1 MNLIVSDTTTLI
13 VLERL
18 NALSMLCSLFDKILI
33 PQAVMD
39 ELLTGNSEI
48 SELMQQAGCYE
59 IVSVNASE
67 RLLELYQWL
76 DRGEAE
82 AIELALTN
90 QLPLIIDERK
100 GRKIAQQKNLSVI
113 GLAGLMILVAKRH
126 HKTPKAALELLDN
139 AILSGFRL
147 SNKLYQQVKD
157 TLLAIEKGF

>member
-1 MNLIVSDTTTLI
+1 MKLIVSDTTTLI

-39 ELLTGNSEI
+39 ELLSGNLEI

-59 IVSVNASE
+59 LVSVTASE

-76 DRGEAE
+76 DKGEAE

-90 QLPLIIDERK
+90 QLPIIIDERK
-100 GRKIAQQKNLSVI
+100 GRKIAKQKNLSII
-113 GLAGLMILVAKRH
+113 GLAGLIILAAKCH
-126 HKTPKAALELLDN
+126 
-139 AILSGFRL
+139 
-147 SNKLYQQVKD
+147 
-157 TLLAIEKGF
+157 